1 MSYWSGTFNFEYN
14 SFDMDDYLE
23 CTHGKDIYVIDFGVE
38 CTAYA
43 EGREDSGSWD
53 EPPSADIDEVTL
65 EDMEFYYCVAYKKT
79 DDIDDIFDI
88 VGEEELGYVIVN
100 KSTVYKPNNSKLT
113 AVVLRDCMVGVKPK
127 SIHRCADA
135 YLYNVSKEIPSWLGE
150 KQLTDNLV
158 KLIKNI

>member
-23 CTHGKDIYVIDFGVE
+23 CTDGKDTYVIDFGVE

-88 VGEEELGYVIVN
+88 VGEEARKIWDKLPIYNIVEE
-100 KSTVYKPNNSKLT
+100 KMQDYAYDIS
-113 AVVLRDCMVGVKPK
+113 GE
-127 SIHRCADA
+127 AD
-135 YLYNVSKEIPSWLGE
+135 YDYF
-150 KQLTDNLV
+150 
-158 KLIKNI
+158 

>member
-23 CTHGKDIYVIDFGVE
+23 CTDGKDTYVIDFGVE

-100 KSTVYKPNNSKLT
+100 KNKGLT
-113 AVVLRDCMVGVKPK
+113 QRNCDAEARKIWDKIPIYNIVEEKMQDYAYDISGE
-127 SIHRCADA
+127 AD
-135 YLYNVSKEIPSWLGE
+135 YDYF
-150 KQLTDNLV
+150 
-158 KLIKNI
+158 